1 MKDQY
6 NIIETDNGQNA
17 IEIIKERKN
26 IDLILLDLYV
36 SESNNYPVFKELNKL
51 GLIEYIPVIVISS
64 NGDTSTMEKVY
75 ELGATDYIK
84 KPFESYI
91 VNRRVKNALVM
102 FERQRKLI
110 NLVEQQLQQ
119 RLNNNTTL
127 INVLGHIVEF
137 RNNESDL
144 HVQHIQTVTKLLLL
158 ALTKRTDKYKINDYD
173 ILKISTAS
181 SLHDVGKIAI
191 DEKIINKPGKLTSE
205 EFEIMKTHTVIGA
218 EMIQKLLTMKK

>member
-1 MKDQY
+1 
-6 NIIETDNGQNA
+6 
-17 IEIIKERKN
+17 
-26 IDLILLDLYV
+26 
-36 SESNNYPVFKELNKL
+36 
-51 GLIEYIPVIVISS
+51 
-64 NGDTSTMEKVY
+64 MEKVY

-137 RNNESDL
+137 RNNESGL

-218 EMIQKLLTMKK
+218 EMIQKLLTMKKWTLKYCLSDLSLASWKIWWQWLPWWVKRGWNSNFSTGCFFSGCLRCFDQWKML